1 LRELI
6 NQRATYAYAG
16 LLLVTALV
24 FWLTVGHGAASLNEA
39 QSVIWAEVIVLAYVK
54 VRWILLDFMELR
66 SAPIRLRLLFEFF
79 AVAMAG
85 GLIAISVLV
94 G

>member
-1 LRELI
+1 VRELI
-6 NQRATYAYAG
+6 NQRATYVFAA
-16 LLLVTALV
+16 LILVTSLA

-39 QSVIWAEVIVLAYVK
+39 QSVIWAEVILLAYVK

-66 SAPIRLRLLFEFF
+66 SAPIRLRLLFESF
-79 AVAMAG
+79 AVTMAA
-85 GLIAISVLV
+85 GLISITLFV

>member
-6 NQRATYAYAG
+6 NQRATYVFVG
-16 LLLVTALV
+16 LILISALA
-24 FWLTVGHGAASLNEA
+24 FWLTVGHGAASLDEA
-39 QSVIWAEVIVLAYVK
+39 QSIVWAEVIFLAYLK

-66 SAPIRLRLLFEFF
+66 SAPIKLRLLFESF
-79 AVAMAG
+79 AVALAA
-85 GLIAISVLV
+85 GLISINLLV

>member
-6 NQRATYAYAG
+6 NQRATYAYTG
-16 LLLVTALV
+16 LILVTALA

-39 QSVIWAEVIVLAYVK
+39 QSVIWAEVMFLAYIK

-79 AVAMAG
+79 AVAVAAA
-85 GLIAISVLV
+85 LISISLFV

>member
-1 LRELI
+1 LV

-16 LLLVTALV
+16 LLLVTALA

-39 QSVIWAEVIVLAYVK
+39 QSVIWAEVILLAYVK

-66 SAPIRLRLLFEFF
+66 SAPIRLRLLFESSAIALAAGMITISGF
-79 AVAMAG
+79 AG
-85 GLIAISVLV
+85 
-94 G
+94 

>member
-16 LLLVTALV
+16 LLLLTALA
-24 FWLTVGHGAASLNEA
+24 FWLTVGHGAAGLGEA
-39 QSVIWAEVIVLAYVK
+39 QSVIWSEVILLAYIK

-79 AVAMAG
+79 AVTLAA
-85 GLIAISVLV
+85 GLIAISLSV

>member
-1 LRELI
+1 LV

-16 LLLVTALV
+16 LLLVTALA

-39 QSVIWAEVIVLAYVK
+39 QSVIWAEVILLAYVK

-66 SAPIRLRLLFEFF
+66 SAPIRLRLLFESF
-79 AVAMAG
+79 AIALAAG
-85 GLIAISVLV
+85 MITIS
-94 G
+94 GFAG

>member
-1 LRELI
+1 MRDLI
-6 NQRATYAYAG
+6 QQRATYVFAG
-16 LLLVTALV
+16 LVLITAIA

-39 QSVIWAEVIVLAYVK
+39 QSIVWTEVIFLAYLK

-66 SAPIRLRLLFEFF
+66 SAPIKLRLLFEFF
-79 AVAMAG
+79 AVALAA
-85 GLIAISVLV
+85 GLISINWLV